1 MKKSKFLSLL
11 GTLIVP
17 TLLLGALFTGTKFSQ
32 PTIKASAN
40 VGEKYIPFNAAN
52 FTVNTNPVG
61 FNDADDWVTGRYGT
75 FWTHRYFNA
84 LDNFYDGFRN
94 EGWTGT
100 VTSRTWTHTGGYLS
114 FTLGGNPFD
123 GANVVNRVAVMA
135 GTTEIASI
143 HNNAF
148 QDPSLSLNMIV
159 KVVDIP
165 TQYINAEL
173 HLEII
178 DGKAGG
184 FGGITF
190 GALKVNQTALE
201 VTRTVKT
208 HQVSLASIDTDTVDA
223 HKNSL
228 AKTVTLSAYSADS
241 VYTPFLN
248 TTLTSVNED
257 FEVNGMTNWGYD
269 IDYSQISTENTDKY
283 LGINFGTA
291 VSSDT
296 TFFDED
302 VPFNKE
308 GTSFYNGW
316 AAVSTDEEET
326 AKYRYLSAPMT
337 VTGSGIMSVKMGGR
351 TSELQILNK
360 DTLVTLATFR
370 NPSFN
375 DVPGLANI
383 VSSGTRLATMT
394 RVVVDAKAFLNQEV
408 VIALADAEPGGGW
421 GVAFFDELVT
431 QYAVA
436 PSFKLDLLSHQ
447 GENGVI
453 KDMFLGA
460 DGSDIKAAYT
470 FLQGYYSALRASD
483 NDFTYCSLL
492 DGDPSVIN
500 TKLSQYD
507 GLTSG
512 ARAIVDGSQDYSYGL
527 VAGDGNFLHNPV
539 DLTDVGS
546 SINYMRANVGTSGS
560 QLRNIPATVKSDSII
575 LVTLIAL
582 ASITALALYFNV
594 KKTKRD

>member
-32 PTIKASAN
+32 PTIKASAD

-52 FTVNTNPVG
+52 FTVDTNPVG
-61 FNDADDWVTGRYGT
+61 FNDANDWVTGRYGT

-178 DGKAGG
+178 DGKTGG

-208 HQVSLASIDTDTVDA
+208 HQVSLASIDTDTLDA

-228 AKTVTLSAYSADS
+228 AKTATLSAYSTDS

-296 TFFDED
+296 TFWAEE

-316 AAVSTDEEET
+316 AAAPTET

-351 TSELQILNK
+351 TSELQIL
-360 DTLVTLATFR
+360 DASDLSLLASFR
-370 NPSFN
+370 NPSFV
-375 DVPGLANI
+375 DASISAI
-383 VSSGTRLATMT
+383 VTTGARQATMT
-394 RVVVDAKAFLNQEV
+394 RIVVDASAFVNDEV
-408 VIALADAEPGGGW
+408 IIALADAELGGNW
-421 GVAFFDELVT
+421 GVVFFDELVT

-447 GENGVI
+447 GENGVN

-470 FLQGYYSALRASD
+470 FLQGYYSALRASGS
-483 NDFTYCSLL
+483 DFTYCSLL
-492 DGDPSVIN
+492 DGDPSAIN
-500 TKLSQYD
+500 TVLSDYD